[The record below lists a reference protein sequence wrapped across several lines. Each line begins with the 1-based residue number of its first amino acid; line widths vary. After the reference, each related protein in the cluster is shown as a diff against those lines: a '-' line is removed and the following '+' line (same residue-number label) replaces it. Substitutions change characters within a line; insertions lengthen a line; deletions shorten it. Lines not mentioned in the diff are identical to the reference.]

1 MSTATSPPA
10 LTSPTVVTKLLNEAG
25 IRPRRSLGQNF
36 LIDAN
41 VLRIIEKASSLSP
54 SDTVIEVGAGLG
66 ALTQALVERC
76 ARVYALE
83 SDPRLFKILER
94 ELGPAQN
101 LVLVAA
107 DAARF
112 DFGGLFEGKPPE
124 RVKMVANLP
133 YGIAATLI
141 IDCLYNYPWIGEYT
155 VMVQKE
161 IAKRLTAEPGSKD
174 YSAATVKARC
184 LAGVKR
190 IANISRNSFYPT
202 PRVDSTLLCIK
213 HLEQE
218 VELLPADRAFFN
230 AVVTAAFGQRRKKL
244 ANSLSASTEISID
257 RETIREALSAIGKGP
272 DSRAEQLS
280 PAEFVKIAGRL
291 RKEGG

>member
-1 MSTATSPPA
+1 
-10 LTSPTVVTKLLNEAG
+10 
-25 IRPRRSLGQNF
+25 
-36 LIDAN
+36 
-41 VLRIIEKASSLSP
+41 
-54 SDTVIEVGAGLG
+54 
-66 ALTQALVERC
+66 
-76 ARVYALE
+76 
-83 SDPRLFKILER
+83 
-94 ELGPAQN
+94 
-101 LVLVAA
+101 
-107 DAARF
+107 
-112 DFGGLFEGKPPE
+112 
-124 RVKMVANLP
+124 
-133 YGIAATLI
+133 
-141 IDCLYNYPWIGEYT
+141 
-155 VMVQKE
+155 
-161 IAKRLTAEPGSKD
+161 
-174 YSAATVKARC
+174 
-184 LAGVKR
+184 VKR

-218 VELLPADRAFFN
+218 VGLLPADRAFFN

>member
-1 MSTATSPPA
+1 
-10 LTSPTVVTKLLNEAG
+10 VVTKLLNEAG

-41 VLRIIEKASSLSP
+41 VLRIIEKASALSP
-54 SDTVIEVGAGLG
+54 SDAVIEVGAGLG

-174 YSAATVKARC
+174 YSAATVKVRC
-184 LAGVKR
+184 LAKVKR
-190 IANISRNSFYPT
+190 IANISRNSFYPA
-202 PRVDSTLLCIK
+202 PRVDSTVV
-213 HLEQE
+213 HLERFE
-218 VELLPADRAFFN
+218 DTSVLNAFFD

-244 ANSLSASTEISID
+244 TNSLSASTEISID
-257 RETIREALSAIGKGP
+257 RETIREALAAIGKGA

-280 PAEFVKIAGRL
+280 PAEFVKIAGLL

>member
-1 MSTATSPPA
+1 MSTATSLPA
-10 LTSPTVVTKLLNEAG
+10 LTSPSVVTKLLNEAG

-41 VLRIIEKASSLSP
+41 VLRIIEKASALSP

-112 DFGGLFEGKPPE
+112 DFGRLFEGKPPE

-155 VMVQKE
+155 VMVQRE
-161 IAKRLTAEPGSKD
+161 IARRLTTEPGSKD
-174 YSAATVKARC
+174 YSAATVKVRC

-190 IANISRNSFYPT
+190 IANISRNSFYPA
-202 PRVDSTLLCIK
+202 PRVDSTVVR
-213 HLEQE
+213 LERFE
-218 VELLPADRAFFN
+218 DGSGLDESFDSI
-230 AVVTAAFGQRRKKL
+230 VTAAFGQRRKKL
-244 ANSLSASTEISID
+244 ANSLSASKKISID
-257 RETIREALSAIGKGP
+257 RETIREALAAIGKGP

-280 PAEFVKIAGRL
+280 PAEFVKIAGLL
-291 RKEGG
+291 REEGG